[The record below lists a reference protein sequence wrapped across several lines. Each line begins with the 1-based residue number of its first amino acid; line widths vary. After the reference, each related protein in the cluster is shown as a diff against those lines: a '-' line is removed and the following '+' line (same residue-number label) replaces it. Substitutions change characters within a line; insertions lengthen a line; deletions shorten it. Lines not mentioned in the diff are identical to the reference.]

1 MVTALDS
8 QSDGPRFESRSGH
21 LVDFFSVVPSLSPQ
35 PTGCLLPVGVFNPV
49 MFCLSY
55 LFQKYLD
62 GVPVN

>member
-1 MVTALDS
+1 MVTALDL

-21 LVDFFSVVPSLSPQ
+21 LLDFFSVVPSLGPQ

-49 MFCLSY
+49 MFCLPY
-55 LFQKYLD
+55 LFQKYLG